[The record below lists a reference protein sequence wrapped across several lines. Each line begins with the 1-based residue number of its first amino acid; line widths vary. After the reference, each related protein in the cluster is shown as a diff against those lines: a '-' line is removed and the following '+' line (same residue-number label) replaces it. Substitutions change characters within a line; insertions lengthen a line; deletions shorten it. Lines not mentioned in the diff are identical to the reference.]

1 MKKEINTLIFSG
13 GGVKG
18 IAYIGVLKYL
28 DEICKKRYIV
38 EQSDNF
44 NDEQCEIPKINI
56 KTVCGVSI
64 GSIIGLLYVLGYTFD
79 DLIEELNELDLPQL
93 KNFKIKN
100 IFTEYG
106 FDKGLKVSNWIESL
120 ILKKGYSKKIT
131 FKQLYNIKGIN
142 LQVLAS
148 NVNKYTYTI
157 FDTINTPDLK
167 IKDAIRMSIS
177 IPFLFTIKEYNNDIH
192 VDGALINNYPIK
204 LFKDNLDN
212 VLGFKL
218 MSNGELESHNI
229 NVKID
234 CLEDYIYNIMKCFI
248 VQKEKET
255 TLSYIY
261 KDHTICIEAEDVTH
275 ILNFELTLDEKDNL
289 INIGY
294 ESTRKYFEL
303 K

>member
-28 DEICKKRYIV
+28 DEICIKR
-38 EQSDNF
+38 SSNF
-44 NDEQCEIPKINI
+44 NDEKCEIPKMNI

-64 GSIIGLLYVLGYTFD
+64 GSIIGLLYVLGYKFD
-79 DLIEELNELDLPQL
+79 ELMEELTQLDLPKL

-131 FKQLYNIKGIN
+131 FKQLYDIKGIN
-142 LQVLAS
+142 LQILAS
-148 NVNKYTYTI
+148 NVNKYSYTI
-157 FDTINTPDLK
+157 FDTINTPDLN

-177 IPFLFTIKEYNNDIH
+177 IPFLFTIKEYNGDIH

-218 MSNGELESHNI
+218 MTNGELESHNI
-229 NVKID
+229 DIKID

-255 TLSYIY
+255 TLSYLY
-261 KDHTICIEAEDVTH
+261 KEHTICIEAEDVTN
-275 ILNFELTLDEKDNL
+275 ILNFELTGDEKDKL
-289 INIGY
+289 INLGY
-294 ESTRKYFEL
+294 ESTKKYFDL
-303 K
+303 N

>member
-28 DEICKKRYIV
+28 DEICKKRSIV

-44 NDEQCEIPKINI
+44 NDEQSEIPKINI

-229 NVKID
+229 DVKID

-275 ILNFELTLDEKDNL
+275 ILNFELTLNEKDNL

-303 K
+303 N